1 MMPSDKAVG
10 GRSSVK
16 DMLRLKQMQS
26 RLRKAFEDLRSER
39 DTGRQGDT
47 THSAS
52 SFWVMVQKEI
62 GDHFRS
68 WRFII
73 LIAIIVLACIG
84 SIYSA
89 VTAIRSG
96 NGSSNNAS
104 GSGAS
109 DTFLFLKMFTLTSS
123 SLSVPS
129 FSTFL
134 SWLGPLIG
142 ITLGFDAVNSE
153 RNKGTLGRLLSQP
166 IYRDDFIKAKFVSS
180 LFMIAVVVFSLGFL
194 VMGLGLFTIG
204 YPPTPE
210 EFLRILLFLLIAV
223 IYIGFWLCLSILFS
237 IRFRQAATSA
247 LSSIAIWLFFTI
259 FYSMIISMIDSATA
273 VSQAADPDAQLRQ
286 MNLVLFLN
294 RLSPTELFSETITTM
309 LQPGIRALGPLTM
322 DQLVGAIASPLSLGQ
337 SLLLIWPQ
345 LTGLLAA
352 TMICFG
358 ISYVLFMRQEIRSRV

>member
-1 MMPSDKAVG
+1 MNSLNKATAKHSPKSLWRPQELAIKLRKLWSALRDPSGQERSDKP
-10 GRSSVK
+10 SS
-16 DMLRLKQMQS
+16 
-26 RLRKAFEDLRSER
+26 
-39 DTGRQGDT
+39 
-47 THSAS
+47 S

-62 GDHFRS
+62 GDHLHS
-68 WRFII
+68 WRFGI
-73 LIAIIVLACIG
+73 LMGIIVLACIG

-89 VTAIRSG
+89 VSAIRSG
-96 NGSSNNAS
+96 DHTASSGGDS
-104 GSGAS
+104 
-109 DTFLFLKMFTLTSS
+109 FLFLKMYTLTSS
-123 SLSVPS
+123 ALAVPS

-166 IYRDDFIKAKFVSS
+166 IYRDDFLKAKFISA
-180 LFMIAVVVFSLGFL
+180 LAIIASVVFSLGFL

-223 IYIGFWLCLSILFS
+223 IYVGFWLCLSILFS

-247 LSSIAIWLFFTI
+247 LSSISIWLFFTI
-259 FYSMIISMIDSATA
+259 FYSMIINMIDSATA
-273 VSQAADPDAQLRQ
+273 VSQMATPDAQLRQ
-286 MNLVLFLN
+286 MNLVLALN

-309 LQPGIRALGPLTM
+309 LSPGVRSLGPLTM

-337 SLLLIWPQ
+337 SLLLVWPQ

-358 ISYVLFMRQEIRSRV
+358 LSYVLFMRQEVRSRV

>member
-1 MMPSDKAVG
+1 MMPKGKMAWNF
-10 GRSSVK
+10 SSVK
-16 DMLRLKQMQS
+16 ETLHLKDIRKRMQKTLHKLLP
-26 RLRKAFEDLRSER
+26 RRDAEDGSGARVRS
-39 DTGRQGDT
+39 
-47 THSAS
+47 SS

-62 GDHFRS
+62 GDHLHS
-68 WRFII
+68 WRFGI
-73 LIAIIVLACIG
+73 LMGIIVLACIG

-89 VTAIRSG
+89 VTAIAGGSATSDSG
-96 NGSSNNAS
+96 G
-104 GSGAS
+104 G
-109 DTFLFLKMFTLTSS
+109 DTFLFLKMYTLTSS
-123 SLSVPS
+123 SLAVPS
-129 FSTFL
+129 FATFL

-180 LFMIAVVVFSLGFL
+180 LFMIGIVVFSLGFL
-194 VMGLGLFTIG
+194 VMGLGLMTIG

-210 EFLRILLFLLIAV
+210 EFGRILIFLLIAV
-223 IYIGFWLCLSILFS
+223 VYIGFWLCLSILFS

-247 LSSIAIWLFFTI
+247 LSSIAVWLFFTI
-259 FYSMIISMIDSATA
+259 FYSMIINMIDSATA
-273 VSQAADPDAQLRQ
+273 VSQMAAADVQLRQ
-286 MNLVLFLN
+286 MNFVLTLN

-309 LQPGIRALGPLTM
+309 LSPGVRSLGPLTM
-322 DQLVGAIASPLSLGQ
+322 DQLIGAIASPLSLGQ

-358 ISYVLFMRQEIRSRV
+358 LSYVLFMRQEVRSRV

>member
-1 MMPSDKAVG
+1 MNLLNKATARDSFKNLWRPQELISKVRSLWAELRSPSDREGAGKH
-10 GRSSVK
+10 SS
-16 DMLRLKQMQS
+16 
-26 RLRKAFEDLRSER
+26 
-39 DTGRQGDT
+39 
-47 THSAS
+47 S

-62 GDHFRS
+62 GDHLHS
-68 WRFII
+68 WRFGILMGII
-73 LIAIIVLACIG
+73 ILACIG

-96 NGSSNNAS
+96 DNTAS
-104 GSGAS
+104 AAGDS
-109 DTFLFLKMFTLTSS
+109 FLFLKMYTLTSS
-123 SLSVPS
+123 ALAVPS

-166 IYRDDFIKAKFVSS
+166 IYRDDFLKAKFVSA
-180 LFMIAVVVFSLGFL
+180 LTVIAIVVFSLGFL

-223 IYIGFWLCLSILFS
+223 VYVGFWLCLSILFS

-247 LSSIAIWLFFTI
+247 LSSISIWLFFTI
-259 FYSMIISMIDSATA
+259 FYSMIINMIDSATA
-273 VSQAADPDAQLRQ
+273 VSQMAAPDAQLRQ
-286 MNLVLFLN
+286 INLVLALN

-309 LQPGIRALGPLTM
+309 LSPGVRSLGPLTM

-337 SLLLIWPQ
+337 SLLLVWPQ

-358 ISYVLFMRQEIRSRV
+358 LSYVLFMRQEIRSRV

>member
-1 MMPSDKAVG
+1 MTSLNKTQSNRPLTE
-10 GRSSVK
+10 
-16 DMLRLKQMQS
+16 MLRLSTVRETARKVWAQLRPRRDLEQAGERS
-26 RLRKAFEDLRSER
+26 R
-39 DTGRQGDT
+39 T
-47 THSAS
+47 AS
-52 SFWVMVQKEI
+52 SFWVMVEKEC

-68 WRFII
+68 WRFGI
-73 LIAIIVLACIG
+73 LMAIIVLACIG
-84 SIYSA
+84 SIYAA

-96 NGSSNNAS
+96 DAAANDTS
-104 GSGAS
+104 GSG
-109 DTFLFLKMFTLTSS
+109 DTFLFLKMYTLTSS
-123 SLSVPS
+123 SLAVPS

-166 IYRDDFIKAKFVSS
+166 IYRDDFIKAKFVSA
-180 LFMIAVVVFSLGFL
+180 LFVITVVVFSLGFL

-210 EFLRILLFLLIAV
+210 EFLRIIVFLLMAV
-223 IYIGFWLCLSILFS
+223 IYIGFWLNLSILFS

-259 FYSMIISMIDSATA
+259 FYSMIINMIDSATA
-273 VSQAADPDAQLRQ
+273 VAQTAAPETQL
-286 MNLVLFLN
+286 NHINFILTLN
-294 RLSPTELFSETITTM
+294 RISPTELFSETLTTM
-309 LQPGIRALGPLTM
+309 LSPGVRSLGPLTM

-352 TMICFG
+352 TIICFG
-358 ISYVLFMRQEIRSRV
+358 LSYVLFIRQEVRSRV

>member
-1 MMPSDKAVG
+1 MMQPNKTAASRSFKEQLRLDEWRERARKLWTELRPG
-10 GRSSVK
+10 GEANPPRERSS
-16 DMLRLKQMQS
+16 
-26 RLRKAFEDLRSER
+26 
-39 DTGRQGDT
+39 
-47 THSAS
+47 S

-62 GDHFRS
+62 GDHLSS
-68 WRFII
+68 WRFGI
-73 LIAIIVLACIG
+73 LMGIIVLACIG

-89 VTAIRSG
+89 VSAIRSG
-96 NGSSNNAS
+96 SSSAS
-104 GSGAS
+104 GGAG
-109 DTFLFLKMFTLTSS
+109 DTFLFLKMYTLTSS
-123 SLSVPS
+123 ALAVPS

-166 IYRDDFIKAKFVSS
+166 IYRDDFIKAKFVSA
-180 LFMIAVVVFSLGFL
+180 LVIIAVVVFSLGLL

-210 EFLRILLFLLIAV
+210 EFARILIFLLIAV
-223 IYIGFWLCLSILFS
+223 VYIGFWLCLSILFS

-259 FYSMIISMIDSATA
+259 FYGMIINMIDSATA
-273 VSQAADPDAQLRQ
+273 VSQMAAPEAQLRQ
-286 MNLVLFLN
+286 MNLVLTLN
-294 RLSPTELFSETITTM
+294 RLSPTELFSETISTM
-309 LQPGIRALGPLTM
+309 LSPGVRALGPLTM

-358 ISYVLFMRQEIRSRV
+358 LSYVLFMRQEVRSRA